1 MSGGPLALECVGL
14 SVGYGERPVLTAVD
28 LAVAPGEVLAL
39 LGPSGSGKT
48 TLLHAVAGFVT
59 PSAGEVRLAGRAV
72 SGPGRAAPPEDRA
85 VGMVFQNYALWP
97 HLSVLDIVGYPL
109 RRRGVDR
116 AAARRAA
123 ADLLERM
130 DIAALGNR
138 RPAELSGGEQQRVGL
153 ARALAREPAIYLF
166 DEPTAHLDAQLRTAI
181 LEEVARRRAAVGA
194 AALYATHDAAEALA
208 IADRVAVVRSGRLVQ
223 VGAPEEVYDRPVD
236 LHVARLTGPTSV
248 LEAVVRPA
256 GPGRVTVRVAGVDVS
271 VAGGSVP
278 EPGPGGGPGAGG
290 VPGAGPHR
298 LLVRPHWARPGG
310 PLAGVVSAV
319 RYRGPHTDYHVTTPE
334 GSVLIREDGPPR
346 RAAGSAMDWSLER
359 VWPLLGRATDR

>member
-1 MSGGPLALECVGL
+1 VTSGSPALECVGL

-72 SGPGRAAPPEDRA
+72 SGPGRSAPPEDRA

-97 HLSVLDIVGYPL
+97 HLSVLDIVGYPM

-208 IADRVAVVRSGRLVQ
+208 IADRVAVVRAGRLVQ
-223 VGAPEEVYDRPVD
+223 VGTPEEVYDRPLD
-236 LHVARLTGPTSV
+236 LHVARLSGPTSV
-248 LEAVVRPA
+248 LDATAAPA
-256 GPGRVTVRVAGVDVS
+256 GAGLLTVRVAGVDVA
-271 VAGGSVP
+271 VAAGWVP
-278 EPGPGGGPGAGG
+278 EPGHGAGIAPR
-290 VPGAGPHR
+290 VPGPQR

-310 PLAGVVSAV
+310 PLTGVVNAV
-319 RYRGPHTDYHVTTPE
+319 RYRGPHTDYHVSTPE

-359 VWPLLGRATDR
+359 VWPLREAPSED